1 MTEIV
6 LASRNRKKIEEL
18 NALLSALMP
27 KPVSVLSLDDIG
39 YSGEIEENGS
49 SFEENAIIKASV
61 PASMGFIGIADDSGL
76 SVDVLGGAP
85 GIYSA
90 RYSAEGTDEANNAKL
105 ISEIAELPRGMRG
118 AEYVCAM
125 ACVLPKGYSAE
136 AVSELMPAADLIER
150 FADGKECFTVRGICR
165 GTIITKARG
174 KGGFGYD
181 PYFFLPKLGKTMA
194 ELTREE
200 KSSISHRGNAMRAFI
215 PALAKVL

>member
-18 NALLSALMP
+18 NALLTALLP
-27 KPVSVLSLDDIG
+27 KPVTVLSLDDIG
-39 YSGEIEENGS
+39 FGGEIAETGA
-49 SFEENAIIKASV
+49 SFEENALIKASV

-90 RYSAEGTDEANNAKL
+90 RYSSEGTDEANNAKL
-105 ISEIAELPRGMRG
+105 ISEIADYPRGMRG

-125 ACVLPKGYSAE
+125 ACVLPKGFSSE
-136 AVSELMPAADLIER
+136 AVSELSPSDEIRES
-150 FADGKECFTVRGICR
+150 FAGGRECFTVRGICR

-200 KSSISHRGNAMRAFI
+200 KSSISHRGNAMRLFI